1 MSDNL
6 PEAPQG
12 EFILFRSEDGQTRVE
27 CRFES
32 DTLWLSQSSIAE
44 LYGKDVRTINEHLV
58 NIFSEGGTCSK
69 RNHPEIPDS
78 SIRGKS
84 SGFQRDRPL

>member
-12 EFILFRSEDGQTRVE
+12 EFVLFRSEDGQTRVE

-32 DTLWLSQSSIAE
+32 DTLWLSQASIEGSAYWSVVPDDFDE
-44 LYGKDVRTINEHLV
+44 MLERIRDIRA
-58 NIFSEGGTCSK
+58 SE
-69 RNHPEIPDS
+69 RRVFYE
-78 SIRGKS
+78 
-84 SGFQRDRPL
+84 